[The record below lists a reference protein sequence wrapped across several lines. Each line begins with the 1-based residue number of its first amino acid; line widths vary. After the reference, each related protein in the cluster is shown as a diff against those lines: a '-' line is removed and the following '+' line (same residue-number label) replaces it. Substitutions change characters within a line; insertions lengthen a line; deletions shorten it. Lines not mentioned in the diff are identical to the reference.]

1 MRLLPDRN
9 PVDQFPNRD
18 QTFFLLLEFG
28 IARPHGVSFDGFR
41 DREFLLSEPA
51 IRILPIQSAPK
62 SCAKMGFSVGPSTG
76 RHHHL
81 PPLWGIALQRT
92 GAGGRTKL
100 LVALSLL
107 VFVTRNGWLWVT
119 ATTGAGASYCPLSAP
134 WRRTIPCSLPCSL
147 RLQMGALE
155 PASFWGSSA
164 PLAGGAVQLG

>member
-1 MRLLPDRN
+1 MRLLPDQN

-51 IRILPIQSAPK
+51 IRIPIQSAPK
-62 SCAKMGFSVGPSTG
+62 SCAKMGFPVGLGTG

-107 VFVTRNGWLWVT
+107 VF
-119 ATTGAGASYCPLSAP
+119 
-134 WRRTIPCSLPCSL
+134 
-147 RLQMGALE
+147 
-155 PASFWGSSA
+155 
-164 PLAGGAVQLG
+164 

>member
-51 IRILPIQSAPK
+51 IRIPIQSAPK
-62 SCAKMGFSVGPSTG
+62 SCAKMGFPVGLGTG

-81 PPLWGIALQRT
+81 QPAVGDCGSIGEERVVAPRAARGIEPPGFRDSQRLVV
-92 GAGGRTKL
+92 GYGNYRGGS
-100 LVALSLL
+100 V
-107 VFVTRNGWLWVT
+107 
-119 ATTGAGASYCPLSAP
+119 PLPVVRP
-134 WRRTIPCSLPCSL
+134 WRRTVPCSLPCSL

-155 PASFWGSSA
+155 PASSWGSSA
-164 PLAGGAVQLG
+164 PLAGGAVQVG